1 MTQSTSTL
9 GLWLEL
15 PSGVKT
21 RIGIQLKKIKLF
33 LKLFDKSNGN
43 MVKTCDKHDAF
54 ILKSKDI

>member
-21 RIGIQLKKIKLF
+21 QFFFWDIIKEKGFVLE
-33 LKLFDKSNGN
+33 
-43 MVKTCDKHDAF
+43 
-54 ILKSKDI
+54 IIW